1 VHPKNVSWPRV
12 GVGCIVRRGSEL
24 LLVRRRGAHGD
35 GTWSTPGGNLDFGE
49 EPAACASREA
59 EEETGV
65 KVGPARFVGLTN
77 DVFDAENKHY
87 VTLWFE
93 AKYVGG
99 EASVRADDELSI
111 VAWFPEDQ
119 LPEPLFL
126 PLRNL
131 LEGEAT
137 R

>member
-1 VHPKNVSWPRV
+1 MTRPRV
-12 GVGCIVRRGSEL
+12 GAGCIVRRESDL
-24 LLVRRRGAHGD
+24 LLIHRRGAHGE

-49 EPAACASREA
+49 EPAVCAARES

-65 KVGPARFVGLTN
+65 EVGMPRFVGLTN
-77 DVFDAENKHY
+77 DVFEAESKHY

-93 AKYVGG
+93 AEHVRG
-99 EASVRADDELSI
+99 EAYVRADDELSE
-111 VAWFPEDQ
+111 VAWFPEDD

-131 LEGEAT
+131 LDGRKIE
-137 R
+137 